1 MDSDQSS
8 DNVNVIFADDIAVE
22 AVLGEEGAVM
32 AAPVSLDRV
41 LVDLHDQLSDYAAKD
56 FSDKDPKEREQL
68 VSQIASL
75 CSVPMGEA
83 DKMLAEEVMLSLVK
97 QAELDIRE
105 SLSDRLAFM
114 DEVPQQVIHEFVHDV
129 ISVARPVL
137 MHSPCLSE
145 MDLMYVI
152 RSKGAE
158 YWQAIAQR
166 RDLKPGIIDHLA
178 DTKDENTAATL
189 LGNRAVALHH
199 RVLKIFTGM
208 SRYSKVLADPL
219 INRPELPSDLA
230 VDLYWHVSTVMREK
244 LLEQHDISKSR
255 LDAAL
260 QDIVQDFSDTAHG
273 LNNFQPTTM
282 MIDLARRY
290 KRLGRIS
297 DAMLIKTL
305 QRGQAKFFIA
315 LFAERC
321 RLNHEQVH
329 TVMSQVGGQ
338 GLGIAARA
346 CDINKENFVSL
357 FLLSRSTSRGDRAVD
372 AQELRQAIKNYDK
385 ISKAKAASIMLD
397 AVKNGSMNQLA
408 PSVS

>member
-1 MDSDQSS
+1 M
-8 DNVNVIFADDIAVE
+8 VFADDIVIETRQSEVGVSMAV
-22 AVLGEEGAVM
+22 
-32 AAPVSLDRV
+32 PVSLDRV
-41 LVDLHDQLSDYAAKD
+41 LVDLHDQLADYAAKEGQE
-56 FSDKDPKEREQL
+56 KDPHTREQL

-75 CSVPMGEA
+75 CHLPVQDAEKA
-83 DKMLAEEVMLSLVK
+83 LAEDIMLSLVK

-114 DEVPQQVIHEFVHDV
+114 DDVPQQVIYEFVHDV

-137 MHSPCLSE
+137 IHSPCLSE
-145 MDLMYVI
+145 MDLLYVM

-166 RDLKPGIIDHLA
+166 RDLKTGIIDHLA
-178 DTKDENTAATL
+178 DTKDEST
-189 LGNRAVALHH
+189 AVALLSNKAVTLHH
-199 RVLKIFTGM
+199 RVMKIFTGM
-208 SRYSKVLADPL
+208 SRYSKMVADPL
-219 INRPELPSDLA
+219 ITRSELPADLA
-230 VDLYWHVSTVMREK
+230 VDLYWHVSHTLREHILDK
-244 LLEQHDISKSR
+244 HDIPKHR

-260 QDIVQDFSDTAHG
+260 QDILQDFSDTTQG
-273 LNNFQPTTM
+273 LNNRQPTTM

-329 TVMSQVGGQ
+329 ALMSQVGGQ
-338 GLGIAARA
+338 GLAIAAKA

-357 FLLSRSTSRGDRAVD
+357 FLLSRSTSRGDRVVD
-372 AQELRQAIKNYDK
+372 AQELRQAIKNFDK
-385 ISKAKAASIMLD
+385 TNKSKAIAIMID
-397 AVKNGSMNQLA
+397 AVKSGHMGLLDA
-408 PSVS
+408 PQSS